1 MCLIKPY
8 HSSFLSISL
17 DCECSF
23 TARKRWSIKQK
34 SVKIHRI
41 RKRDV
46 FIFNESFLHTRATT
60 HLHNPYM
67 RLIFYPSNS
76 IPFLIS
82 PLYSLFSIFAF
93 LLCGYWM
100 SLCCCCF
107 FYSIHS
113 FICVSRDLLFGIL
126 RLCVFVSILNN
137 DFSFWMACCFL
148 LLLVGWLVLLWFI
161 NRTLFK
167 SHEIFFWP
175 QYLYWIWLP
184 DCYLCGNGKNERV

>member
-1 MCLIKPY
+1 MSNNLWARSTLFLVTSETITVFAFIPLFLQPNLMCLIKPY

-126 RLCVFVSILNN
+126 RCVF
-137 DFSFWMACCFL
+137 
-148 LLLVGWLVLLWFI
+148 
-161 NRTLFK
+161 
-167 SHEIFFWP
+167 
-175 QYLYWIWLP
+175 
-184 DCYLCGNGKNERV
+184 LCRY